1 MRFCNIASGSSGN
14 CTYIGDEETHLC
26 VDAGLSGKRIEAG
39 LNEIGLK
46 TSDMTGILIT
56 HEHTDHINGLGVI
69 SRKYGIPIYAT
80 GGTIEAIRKMSRFS
94 DIPDYLYHEIRADE
108 DFRLGDFSIR
118 PVKISHD
125 AAEPVAFR
133 FDNKGKSVGVLTD
146 LGKYDDYIVESMKEC
161 NTIMLEANHDVNML
175 QVGPYPYML
184 KKRIL
189 GDKGHLSND
198 ACGRLLV
205 DLISNKLENIILGHL
220 SHENNLAELAYETVR
235 MEITM
240 SDNDFK
246 FSDFRVLIGKRNER
260 TELLT
265 V

>member
-14 CTYIGDEETHLC
+14 CTYIGDENTHLC
-26 VDAGLSGKRIEAG
+26 VDAGISGKRIEEG
-39 LNEIGLK
+39 LNELGLSA
-46 TSDMTGILIT
+46 SDMSGILIT

-69 SRKYGIPIYAT
+69 SKRYHIPIYAT
-80 GGTIEAIRKMSRFS
+80 GGTIGAIKGMQRFS
-94 DIPDYLYHEIRADE
+94 SIEDELFHVIEADKE
-108 DFRLGDFSIR
+108 FNIGDFKIR

-125 AAEPVAFR
+125 AAEPVGFR
-133 FDNKGKSVGVLTD
+133 FDNKGRSCGIMTD
-146 LGKYDDYIVESMKEC
+146 LGKYDDYIVESMKGC

-189 GDKGHLSND
+189 SDKGHLSND
-198 ACGRLLV
+198 SCGRLLCELLC
-205 DLISNKLENIILGHL
+205 DKLENIILGHL
-220 SHENNLAELAYETVR
+220 SQENNLAELAYETVR

-240 SDNDFK
+240 SDRGFR
-246 FSDFRVLIGKRNER
+246 FSDFNVLIGKRNER
-260 TELLT
+260 TELLR

>member
-14 CTYIGDEETHLC
+14 CTYVGDDDTHLC
-26 VDAGLSGKRIEAG
+26 VDAGISGKRIEAG
-39 LNEIGLK
+39 LNELGL
-46 TSDMTGILIT
+46 TTADMTGILIT

-69 SRKYGIPIYAT
+69 SKKYRIPIYAT
-80 GGTIEAIRKMSRFS
+80 RGTIGAIRSMPRFQT
-94 DIPDYLYHEIRADE
+94 IPEELFREIRADE
-108 DFRLGDFSIR
+108 PFSLGAFKIR

-133 FDNKGKSVGVLTD
+133 LDNNGKSVGIMTD
-146 LGKYDDYIVESMKEC
+146 LGKYDDYIVESLKDC
-161 NTIMLEANHDVNML
+161 STVMLEANHDVNML

-198 ACGRLLV
+198 SCGRLLV
-205 DLISNKLENIILGHL
+205 ELLCDRLENIILGHL
-220 SHENNLAELAYETVR
+220 SLENNLAELAYETVR

-240 SDNDFK
+240 SDRGYK

-260 TELLT
+260 TELIT

>member
-39 LNEIGLK
+39 LNDIGLT
-46 TSDMTGILIT
+46 TSDMSGILVT
-56 HEHTDHINGLGVI
+56 HEHSDHINGLGVI
-69 SRKYGIPIYAT
+69 SRRYGIPIYAT
-80 GGTIEAIRKMSRFS
+80 GGTIQAIRSMPKFS
-94 DIPDYLYHEIRADE
+94 DIPEYLFHEIKADMP
-108 DFRLGDFSIR
+108 FKLGDFSIR
-118 PVKISHD
+118 PIRISHD

-133 FDNKGKSVGVLTD
+133 FDNKGKSIGVLTD
-146 LGKYDDYIVESMKEC
+146 LGKYDDYIVENMKEC
-161 NTIMLEANHDVNML
+161 NTVMVEANHDVNML
-175 QVGPYPYML
+175 QVGPYPYQL
-184 KKRIL
+184 KRRIL

-198 ACGRLLV
+198 TCGRLLV
-205 DLISNKLENIILGHL
+205 DLISSRLENIVLGHL

-235 MEITM
+235 MEVTM
-240 SDNDFK
+240 SGENCK
-246 FSDFRVLIGKRNER
+246 FSDFKVLIGKRNER